1 MSFKLVAQVFDIRV
15 GNPLRKMVLIKLAD
29 QANDDGYCWP
39 SYETL
44 AYSCEISRSS
54 VINHIKWLAK
64 NDFLW
69 IEKRYDK
76 DAQKNLSNIYHL
88 TLSKGKQAKDVG
100 GVAVT
105 PVQEMNHDGVVQEI
119 HHPSVGDTPEVVQE
133 IHHPSVGDT
142 PKPII
147 ESISKPIIESNDWIN
162 ESFEAFYESYPNK
175 KGRGQAQ
182 KTWNNVF
189 LGKGDHKKPS
199 NPVELFETI
208 MNAVKTQTPEI
219 LLSEPRF
226 RKHPSTWLNAQAW
239 LDEVILQPTQSPQ
252 ATEKYV
258 PAFNGWND
266 RNPDYKP
273 SSQQPDVYHPSQ
285 AEFQPS
291 ESVTYVPAIGDPN
304 WRWTEPL
311 PGMSIIETDR
321 YIKDHKRKGENPNR
335 AYQRLLAE
343 MQGETV

>member
-54 VINHIKWLAK
+54 VINHIKWLAE

-100 GVAVT
+100 GLAVT
-105 PVQEMNHDGVVQEI
+105 PVQEMNHEG
-119 HHPSVGDTPEVVQE
+119 VVQE

-147 ESISKPIIESNDWIN
+147 ESISKPIIESNDWI
-162 ESFEAFYESYPNK
+162 EKSFEAFYESYPNK
-175 KGRGQAQ
+175 KGKGQAQ

-208 MNAVKTQTPEI
+208 MNAVKVQTPVI

-239 LDEVILQPTQSPQ
+239 LDEIEQSQPTNTYQGNTHAAHQ
-252 ATEKYV
+252 
-258 PAFNGWND
+258 PAN
-266 RNPDYKP
+266 
-273 SSQQPDVYHPSQ
+273 SQYQPKRSQ
-285 AEFQPS
+285 ADIYADKLNAELAQRFPDEFAAPDGYY
-291 ESVTYVPAIGDPN
+291 EARDCKPV
-304 WRWTEPL
+304 
-311 PGMSIIETDR
+311 
-321 YIKDHKRKGENPNR
+321 
-335 AYQRLLAE
+335 
-343 MQGETV
+343 

>member
-54 VINHIKWLAK
+54 VINHIRWLAK

-88 TLSKGKQAKDVG
+88 TLSKGKQAKDVS

-105 PVQEMNHDGVVQEI
+105 PVQEMNHEGVVQEI

-142 PKPII
+142 PKPIT
-147 ESISKPIIESNDWIN
+147 EPIIKPIN
-162 ESFEAFYESYPNK
+162 ESIKGKKKKLTDYPNDFK
-175 KGRGQAQ
+175 PTENQVAKMNEYGINIPLFLDTFESGTKAKGFQYKCWTSAFT
-182 KTWNNVF
+182 TWINN
-189 LGKGDHKKPS
+189 
-199 NPVELFETI
+199 
-208 MNAVKTQTPEI
+208 EI
-219 LLSEPRF
+219 KF
-226 RKHPSTWLNAQAW
+226 RKLVPVPAQ
-239 LDEVILQPTQSPQ
+239 E
-252 ATEKYV
+252 EYK

-273 SSQQPDVYHPSQ
+273 PSQQPKVYHPSQ

-291 ESVTYVPAIGDPN
+291 EPVTYVPDIGDPN

-321 YIKDHKRKGENPNR
+321 YIKENKLKGENPNK

-343 MQGETV
+343 MQGEAV

>member
-100 GVAVT
+100 GVAAT
-105 PVQEMNHDGVVQEI
+105 PVQEMNHEGVVQEI

-199 NPVELFETI
+199 NPAELFETI
-208 MNAVKTQTPEI
+208 MSAVKTQTPEI
-219 LLSEPRF
+219 LLSAPQF

-239 LDEVILQPTQSPQ
+239 LDEVTLQPTQLPPAQ
-252 ATEKYV
+252 EKYE

-343 MQGETV
+343 MQGETA

>member
-29 QANDDGYCWP
+29 QANDNGYCWP

-88 TLSKGKQAKDVG
+88 TLSKGKQAK
-100 GVAVT
+100 GVSGAAVT
-105 PVQEMNHDGVVQEI
+105 PVQEMNHEGVVQEI
-119 HHPSVGDTPEVVQE
+119 HHPSIGDTSEVVQE
-133 IHHPSVGDT
+133 IHHPSAGDT
-142 PKPII
+142 PKPIT
-147 ESISKPIIESNDWIN
+147 EPIIKPIN
-162 ESFEAFYESYPNK
+162 ESIKGKKKNLTDYPDDFKPTDKQVDKMNQYGINIPLFLETFENGTKAKGIQYKCWTSAFTTWINNEIKFNK
-175 KGRGQAQ
+175 LVPVPAQ
-182 KTWNNVF
+182 EEYK
-189 LGKGDHKKPS
+189 
-199 NPVELFETI
+199 
-208 MNAVKTQTPEI
+208 
-219 LLSEPRF
+219 
-226 RKHPSTWLNAQAW
+226 
-239 LDEVILQPTQSPQ
+239 
-252 ATEKYV
+252 

-266 RNPDYKP
+266 RNPDYNP
-273 SSQQPDVYHPSQ
+273 SSQQSDVYHPSQ
-285 AEFQPS
+285 AEFQPV
-291 ESVTYVPAIGDPN
+291 EPVTYVPAMNDPN

-321 YIKDHKRKGENPNR
+321 HIKENKFRGENPNR

-343 MQGETV
+343 MQA

>member
-54 VINHIKWLAK
+54 VINHIKWLAE

-105 PVQEMNHDGVVQEI
+105 PVQEIHHEGVVQEI

-147 ESISKPIIESNDWIN
+147 ESISKPIIESNDWID

-175 KGRGQAQ
+175 KGKGQAQ

-189 LGKGDHKKPS
+189 TGKSSHKKPS
-199 NPVELFETI
+199 NPVDLFETI
-208 MNAVKTQTPEI
+208 MSAVKAQTPII
-219 LLSEPRF
+219 LASEPRY
-226 RKHPSTWLNAQAW
+226 RKHPSTWLNAKAW
-239 LDEVILQPTQSPQ
+239 LDEVDQPPVNHQSSNQ
-252 ATEKYV
+252 NTYQG
-258 PAFNGWND
+258 NGYAAHQSAN
-266 RNPDYKP
+266 
-273 SSQQPDVYHPSQ
+273 SQYQPKRSQ
-285 AEFQPS
+285 ADSYAANLDAQLAAE
-291 ESVTYVPAIGDPN
+291 
-304 WRWTEPL
+304 
-311 PGMSIIETDR
+311 
-321 YIKDHKRKGENPNR
+321 R
-335 AYQRLLAE
+335 AAREREYS
-343 MQGETV
+343 

>member
-100 GVAVT
+100 GVAAT
-105 PVQEMNHDGVVQEI
+105 PVQEMNHEG
-119 HHPSVGDTPEVVQE
+119 VVQE

-219 LLSEPRF
+219 LLSEPSF

-252 ATEKYV
+252 ATEKYE

-266 RNPDYKP
+266 RNPDYNP
-273 SSQQPDVYHPSQ
+273 SSQQADVYHPSQ
-285 AEFQPS
+285 AEFQPV
-291 ESVTYVPAIGDPN
+291 EPVTYVPAMNDPN
-304 WRWTEPL
+304 WRWTEAL

-321 YIKDHKRKGENPNR
+321 YIKENKFKGENPNK

-343 MQGETV
+343 MQGAQA

>member
-105 PVQEMNHDGVVQEI
+105 PVQEI
-119 HHPSVGDTPEVVQE
+119 HHECVVQE

-175 KGRGQAQ
+175 KGKGQAQ

-208 MNAVKTQTPEI
+208 MSAVKVQTPVI

-226 RKHPSTWLNAQAW
+226 RKHPSTWLNAKAW
-239 LDEVILQPTQSPQ
+239 LDEIEQ
-252 ATEKYV
+252 
-258 PAFNGWND
+258 
-266 RNPDYKP
+266 
-273 SSQQPDVYHPSQ
+273 SQQNNTQGNTHANNQSANSKPRRETTDEYKQ
-285 AEFQPS
+285 RMQREFNEEFGIQVQPGS
-291 ESVTYVPAIGDPN
+291 H
-304 WRWTEPL
+304 
-311 PGMSIIETDR
+311 TDC
-321 YIKDHKRKGENPNR
+321 YS
-335 AYQRLLAE
+335 
-343 MQGETV
+343 